1 MGLKSHKII
10 VRITESQLRFLNSF
24 LIQEQR
30 TKSSVLRDALN
41 RYLIEESHRN
51 EIKENYKNQDR

>member
-10 VRITESQLRFLNSF
+10 VRITETQLRFLNSV

-41 RYLIEESHRN
+41 RYLIEEGQRY
-51 EIKENYKNQDR
+51 ETKENKKNQ